1 MSLPTVAAARVY
13 KNQQKALQNEHQD
26 DDTTNILADYDGNS
40 EKLVW
45 EKFPHTGLS
54 MVRIFMMTTFLE

>member
-13 KNQQKALQNEHQD
+13 KNQQKALHAEHD
-26 DDTTNILADYDGNS
+26 GETTNILADYDGNND
-40 EKLVW
+40 KLVW

-54 MVRIFMMTTFLE
+54 MVRFIINDDISY